1 MNTYA
6 AFWNGQEMTV
16 EADALYGAQLAAL
29 PVFQAKTRKNVNGGD
44 PRVVLKALNGET
56 YLQPTDF

>member
-16 EADALYGAQLAAL
+16 EADTLYGAQQAAILA
-29 PVFQAKTRKNVNGGD
+29 FQAKTRKKVKGGD
-44 PRVVLKALNGET
+44 VRVVLMALNGQT
-56 YLQPTDF
+56 YTQPTDF